1 MDDPQIAAVVA
12 LCDALM
18 TRPGD
23 LPAEAVAELR
33 AGFTHEQL
41 VEMAL
46 KVMKF
51 NIQKT
56 MVALGT
62 DDAITAEVI
71 DGLVWNA
78 DGMFVLADPD

>member
-62 DDAITAEVI
+62 DDAIAPDQV
-71 DGLVWNA
+71 DQLVWNPNGQFISA
-78 DGMFVLADPD
+78 